1 MVYLVEHGAEED
13 ALLVG
18 LELGE
23 GVEAARVAG
32 GHHGHEAAE
41 VSALLALQRHLAA
54 PLPALVL
61 GAALQHVH
69 QPLVTVWCLAQ

>member
-23 GVEAARVAG
+23 GLEAARVAG

-69 QPLVTVWCLAQ
+69 QPLVTVWCLA